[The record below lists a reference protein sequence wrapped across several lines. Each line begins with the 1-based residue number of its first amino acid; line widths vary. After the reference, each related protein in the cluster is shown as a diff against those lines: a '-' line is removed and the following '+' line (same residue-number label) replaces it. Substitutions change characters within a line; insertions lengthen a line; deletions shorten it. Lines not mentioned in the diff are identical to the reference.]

1 MSHNCLDLETGTETR
16 IKRIAHMS
24 RNCLDLEAG
33 TETRI
38 KSA

>member
-1 MSHNCLDLETGTETR
+1 MSHNCLNLETGIGTR